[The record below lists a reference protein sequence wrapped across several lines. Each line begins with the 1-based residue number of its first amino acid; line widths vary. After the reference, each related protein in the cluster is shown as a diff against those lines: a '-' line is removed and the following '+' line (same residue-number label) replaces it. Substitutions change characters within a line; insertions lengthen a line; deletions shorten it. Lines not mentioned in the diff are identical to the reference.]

1 MNILNRSVAG
11 PLLEK
16 ELLVASKESNIRVI
30 DKTLPQVGKN
40 LVDFKAIKK
49 DL

>member
-1 MNILNRSVAG
+1 MDILNRSVVG
-11 PLLEK
+11 PFLGK
-16 ELLVASKESNIRVI
+16 ELLIVSKESNIRVI

-40 LVDFKAIKK
+40 LVDFEAIKK